1 MAKPKVRRVHKVHKG
16 RKVNLGN
23 VVGGIPKAH
32 AQSDSAGQF
41 NPQGWDKP
49 FDYGTNTQGT
59 NIPRQNIVPPG
70 ITHPPPPTQPP
81 PSVKKTRYS
90 KTNRPVYVT
99 EVSTGNIT
107 KLDYNPSMQQRQS
120 LHEAGFKLTTTKPHK
135 VHQQGFTDDFGITT
149 FNVDG
154 SVSTAPVGDQFER
167 DLQAAN
173 AAVDPEQPRSVY
185 AEEDVPRTDVPP
197 NINSILHG
205 TLPPYPP
212 HTRTG
217 PTRIRKK
224 KGKLAH
230 GPFAAGDP
238 NSLLRKVFGWG
249 TRE

>member
-16 RKVNLGN
+16 TGPVRLPGMP
-23 VVGGIPKAH
+23 GIPKA
-32 AQSDSAGQF
+32 AAVYEQGGWFNFFGGPTQKKEVPSQGQ
-41 NPQGWDKP
+41 NIPPKSMMPQGGVHTP
-49 FDYGTNTQGT
+49 T
-59 NIPRQNIVPPG
+59 
-70 ITHPPPPTQPP
+70 PTQPP
-81 PSVKKTRYS
+81 PPVKKTRYS
-90 KTNRPVYVT
+90 KTHRPVYVT

-107 KLDYNPSMQQRQS
+107 KLDYNPSMQQRQQ
-120 LHEAGFKLTTTKPHK
+120 LHEAGYKLTTIKPHK

-224 KGKLAH
+224 KGKLAS